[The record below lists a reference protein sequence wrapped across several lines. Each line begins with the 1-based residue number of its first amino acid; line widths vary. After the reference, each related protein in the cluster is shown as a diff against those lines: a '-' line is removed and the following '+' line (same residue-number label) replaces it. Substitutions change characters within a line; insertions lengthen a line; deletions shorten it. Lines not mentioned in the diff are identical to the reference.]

1 MGGVNGQ
8 EQMLLFKISV
18 LILIGSAGIKQSY
31 IINKKG
37 QPYLSI
43 CGKLSVKNNYNKSEL

>member
-8 EQMLLFKISV
+8 EQMLLLKISV